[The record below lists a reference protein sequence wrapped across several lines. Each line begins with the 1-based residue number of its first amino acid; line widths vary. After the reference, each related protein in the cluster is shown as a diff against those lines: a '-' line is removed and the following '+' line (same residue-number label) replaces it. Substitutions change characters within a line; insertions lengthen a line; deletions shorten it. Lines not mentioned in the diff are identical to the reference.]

1 MINPNMNLAMA
12 LPPEDIDSRGTVGPA
27 VNRRGG
33 AQTRFGGGI
42 GRVRGGNFYGAGQT
56 GGSLTAYNADGVD
69 PEQTLAN
76 ITQADYQNYLRDIRP
91 IELELIDR
99 AQNDTSLIDQA
110 IEDRERSNELMQ
122 GIVDRN
128 ASRYGAALTPAQMEQ
143 QRRSLARGTTLGGIQ
158 GVNDARLA
166 QKDANR
172 ALMADLIDIG
182 QGVNRSSLASLGNAA
197 SAAAS
202 RESAYKA
209 ARAQSKA
216 QTYSMLGT
224 LGAAAV
230 FAFL

>member
-1 MINPNMNLAMA
+1 MIGNSPTMFATGSAARAAAMRNQ
-12 LPPEDIDSRGTVGPA
+12 PYDTDVGGFGQSNGFGQNA
-27 VNRRGG
+27 GSNR
-33 AQTRFGGGI
+33 
-42 GRVRGGNFYGAGQT
+42 T

-76 ITQADYQNYLRDIRP
+76 ITQADYANFLRDIQP
-91 IELELIDR
+91 TELELINK

-110 IEDRERSNELMQ
+110 VEDRENSNQLMQ

-128 ASRYGAALTPAQMEQ
+128 AGRYGAALTPAQIQ
-143 QRRSLARGTTLGGIQ
+143 QQKQSLAMGTTLGGIQ
-158 GVNDARLA
+158 GVNDARIA

-182 QGVNRSSLASLGNAA
+182 QGVNRASLGSLGNAA

-202 RESAYKA
+202 RESAYKN
-209 ARAQSKA
+209 ARAQNKA

-224 LGAAAV
+224 LGAAAMV
-230 FAFL
+230 FL

>member
-1 MINPNMNLAMA
+1 MIGNSPTMFATGSAARAAAMRNQ
-12 LPPEDIDSRGTVGPA
+12 PYDTDVGGFGQFNGFGQNA
-27 VNRRGG
+27 GSNR
-33 AQTRFGGGI
+33 
-42 GRVRGGNFYGAGQT
+42 T

-76 ITQADYQNYLRDIRP
+76 ITQADYSNYLRDIQP
-91 IELELIDR
+91 TELELINK

-110 IEDRERSNELMQ
+110 VEDRENSNQLMQ

-128 ASRYGAALTPAQMEQ
+128 AGRYGAALTPAQIQ
-143 QRRSLARGTTLGGIQ
+143 QQKQSLAMGTTLGGIQ
-158 GVNDARLA
+158 GVNDARIA

-182 QGVNRSSLASLGNAA
+182 QGVNRASLGSLGNAA

-202 RESAYKA
+202 RESAYKN
-209 ARAQSKA
+209 ARAQNKA

-224 LGAAAV
+224 LGAAAMV
-230 FAFL
+230 FL

>member
-1 MINPNMNLAMA
+1 MFA
-12 LPPEDIDSRGTVGPA
+12 IDA
-27 VNRRGG
+27 GG
-33 AQTRFGGGI
+33 FGQSTGF
-42 GRVRGGNFYGAGQT
+42 GRNAGSSQT
-56 GGSLTAYNADGVD
+56 GGSLTAYNSDGVD

-76 ITQADYQNYLRDIRP
+76 ITQADYANYVRDIRP
-91 IELELIDR
+91 IELDLINK

-110 IEDRERSNELMQ
+110 VEDRENSNQLMQ

-128 ASRYGAALTPAQMEQ
+128 AGRYGAALTPAQMQ
-143 QRRSLARGTTLGGIQ
+143 QQKQSLAMGTTLGGIQ
-158 GVNDARLA
+158 GVNDARIA

-182 QGVNRSSLASLGNAA
+182 QGVNRSSLSSLGNAA
-197 SAAAS
+197 GAAAS
-202 RESAYKA
+202 RESAYKN

-216 QTYSMLGT
+216 QTYSALGT